1 MFDGVIVA
9 NNRYDEK
16 DDFGEGDLGT
26 TYDAVAFGRAFLA
39 NPDLPARYMRACMHV
54 HACEKK
60 RLVYVLLCEVED

>member
-39 NPDLPARYMRACMHV
+39 NPDLPARYMRACMR
-54 HACEKK
+54 KK
-60 RLVYVLLCEVED
+60 AASRVRTFM